1 MNEKKTSFA
10 SDYEEG
16 AHHTI
21 ISNLTRTNLL
31 KTAGFGKDEFSE
43 AARQKIR
50 ELCGSPD
57 ADIFFMVG
65 GTQANFVVISALLK
79 SYQGVIAAESGHI
92 NLREAGAIEA
102 TGHKVLTIPHVDGKI
117 SANDVK
123 IFVEQFYENE
133 LHEHM
138 VVPGMVYISQPT
150 EYGTLYTLDELRKL
164 STVCREKNLALY
176 VDGARLAY
184 ALAYPINNVT
194 LKNLYELADVFCIGG
209 TKCGAFFG
217 EAVVMRKNYIPHFV
231 TTIRQHGALLAKGR
245 ILGVQFYTLFN
256 DGLYLKIGRRGI
268 DMADKIRAEIKK
280 QGFELYVDNFTNL
293 IFFTLTETQ
302 ARKLSE
308 HIEFRTW
315 ERFSAEKVVIRLVTS
330 WATKDNEV
338 DVLLNELR
346 RLKFV

>member
-21 ISNLTRTNLL
+21 ISNLNRTNLL
-31 KTAGFGKDEFSE
+31 KTAGFGLDEFSE
-43 AARQKIR
+43 AARKKIR
-50 ELCGSPD
+50 DACKTSD

-79 SYQGVIAAESGHI
+79 SYEGVIAAESGHI
-92 NLREAGAIEA
+92 NFREAGAIEA
-102 TGHKVLTIPHVDGKI
+102 TGHKILTLPHVDGKI
-117 SANDVK
+117 LAGDVK
-123 IFVEQFYENE
+123 IFVENFYAGE

-138 VVPGMVYISQPT
+138 IAPGMVYISQPT
-150 EYGTLYTLDELRKL
+150 EYGTLYTLEELRKL
-164 STVCREKNLALY
+164 STVCREKNLKLY

-184 ALAYPINNVT
+184 ALAYPRNNVT
-194 LKNLYELADVFCIGG
+194 LKHLCELADVFCIGG

-217 EAVVMRKNYIPHFV
+217 EAVVMRKNFIPHF
-231 TTIRQHGALLAKGR
+231 TTVIRQHGALLAKGR
-245 ILGVQFYTLFN
+245 ILGVQFYTLFT
-256 DGLYLKIGRRGI
+256 DDLYSKIGRRAI
-268 DMADKIRAEIKK
+268 DTADKIRDEIKK
-280 QGFELYVDNFTNL
+280 QGFELYVDTPTNL
-293 IFFTLTETQ
+293 IFVTLTETQ

-315 ERFSAEKVVIRLVTS
+315 EKLSPEKVVIRLVTS

-338 DVLLNELR
+338 EVLLNELR

>member
-21 ISNLTRTNLL
+21 ISNLNRTNLL
-31 KTAGFGKDEFSE
+31 KTAGFGLDEFSE
-43 AARQKIR
+43 AARKKIR
-50 ELCGSPD
+50 DACKNSD

-79 SYQGVIAAESGHI
+79 SYEGVIAAESGHI
-92 NLREAGAIEA
+92 NFREAGAIEA
-102 TGHKVLTIPHVDGKI
+102 TGHKILTLPHVDGKI
-117 SANDVK
+117 LAGDVK
-123 IFVEQFYENE
+123 IFVENFYAGE

-138 VVPGMVYISQPT
+138 IAPGMVYISQPT
-150 EYGTLYTLDELRKL
+150 EYGTLYTLEELRKL
-164 STVCREKNLALY
+164 STVCREKNLKLY

-184 ALAYPINNVT
+184 ALAYPRNNVT
-194 LKNLYELADVFCIGG
+194 LKHLCELADVFCIGG

-217 EAVVMRKNYIPHFV
+217 EAVVMRKNFIPHF
-231 TTIRQHGALLAKGR
+231 TTVIRQHGALLAKGR
-245 ILGVQFYTLFN
+245 ILGVQFYTLFT
-256 DGLYLKIGRRGI
+256 DDLYMKIGRRAI
-268 DMADKIRAEIKK
+268 DTADKIRDEIKK
-280 QGFELYVDNFTNL
+280 QGFELYVDSPTNL
-293 IFFTLTETQ
+293 IFVTLTETQ

-315 ERFSAEKVVIRLVTS
+315 EKLPPEKVVIRLVTS

-338 DVLLNELR
+338 EVLLNELR

>member
-21 ISNLTRTNLL
+21 ISNLNRTNLL
-31 KTAGFGKDEFSE
+31 KTAGFGLDEFSE
-43 AARQKIR
+43 AARKKIR
-50 ELCGSPD
+50 DACKTSD

-79 SYQGVIAAESGHI
+79 SYEGVIAAESGHI
-92 NLREAGAIEA
+92 NFREAGAIEA
-102 TGHKVLTIPHVDGKI
+102 TGHKVLTLPHVDGKI
-117 SANDVK
+117 SAGDVK
-123 IFVEQFYENE
+123 IFVENFYASE

-138 VVPGMVYISQPT
+138 IAPGMVYISQPT
-150 EYGTLYTLDELRKL
+150 EYGTLYTLEELRKL
-164 STVCREKNLALY
+164 STVCREKNLKLY

-184 ALAYPINNVT
+184 ALAYPRNNVT
-194 LKNLYELADVFCIGG
+194 LKHLCELADVFCIGG

-217 EAVVMRKNYIPHFV
+217 EAVVMRKNFIPHF
-231 TTIRQHGALLAKGR
+231 TTVIRQHGALLAKGR
-245 ILGVQFYTLFN
+245 ILGVQFYTLFT
-256 DGLYLKIGRRGI
+256 DDLYSKIGRRAI
-268 DMADKIRAEIKK
+268 DTADKIRDEIKK
-280 QGFELYVDNFTNL
+280 QGFELYVDTPTNL
-293 IFFTLTETQ
+293 IFVTLTETQ

-315 ERFSAEKVVIRLVTS
+315 EKLSPEKVVIRLVTS

-338 DVLLNELR
+338 EVLLNELR

>member
-1 MNEKKTSFA
+1 MNEKKISFA
-10 SDYEEG
+10 ADYEEG

-31 KTAGFGKDEFSE
+31 KTAGFGEDEFSE
-43 AARQKIR
+43 AARKKIR
-50 ELCGSPD
+50 ELCGSND
-57 ADIFFMVG
+57 AEIYFMVG
-65 GTQANFVVISALLK
+65 GTQANFVVVSALLR
-79 SYQGVIAAESGHI
+79 SYQGVIAADSGHI

-102 TGHKVLTIPHVDGKI
+102 TGHKVLTIPHVEGKI

-150 EYGTLYTLDELRKL
+150 EYGTIYTLDELRKL
-164 STVCREKNLALY
+164 STVCREKNLVLY

-184 ALAYPINNVT
+184 SLAYPRNNVT

-217 EAVVMRKNYIPHFV
+217 EAVVTRKNFIPHFV

-245 ILGVQFYTLFN
+245 ILGVQFYTLFTDN
-256 DGLYLKIGRRGI
+256 LYLKIGRRGI
-268 DMADKIRAEIKK
+268 DMADKIRAEIQK
-280 QGFELYVDNFTNL
+280 QGFELYIDSQANL

-302 ARKLSE
+302 ARKLAE
-308 HIEFRTW
+308 NIHFRVW
-315 ERFSAEKVVIRLVTS
+315 ERFSAEKVVIRLATS

-338 DVLLNELR
+338 DVLLTELK

>member
-21 ISNLTRTNLL
+21 ISNLNRTNLL
-31 KTAGFGKDEFSE
+31 KTAGFGLDEFSE
-43 AARQKIR
+43 AARKKIR
-50 ELCGSPD
+50 DACKTSE
-57 ADIFFMVG
+57 ADIYFMVG

-79 SYQGVIAAESGHI
+79 SYEGVIAAESGHI
-92 NLREAGAIEA
+92 NFREAGAIEA
-102 TGHKVLTIPHVDGKI
+102 TGHKVLTLPHVDGKI
-117 SANDVK
+117 SAGDVK
-123 IFVEQFYENE
+123 IFVENFYAGE

-138 VVPGMVYISQPT
+138 IAPGMVYISQPT
-150 EYGTLYTLDELRKL
+150 EYGTLYTLEELRKL
-164 STVCREKNLALY
+164 STVCREKNLKLY

-184 ALAYPINNVT
+184 ALAYPRNNVT
-194 LKNLYELADVFCIGG
+194 LKHLCELADVFCIGG

-217 EAVVMRKNYIPHFV
+217 EAVVMRKNFIPHF
-231 TTIRQHGALLAKGR
+231 TTVIRQHGALLAKGR
-245 ILGVQFYTLFN
+245 ILGVQFYTLFT
-256 DGLYLKIGRRGI
+256 DDLYSKIGRRAI
-268 DMADKIRAEIKK
+268 DTADKIRDEIKK
-280 QGFELYVDNFTNL
+280 QGFELYVDTPTNL
-293 IFFTLTETQ
+293 IFVTLTETQ

-315 ERFSAEKVVIRLVTS
+315 EKLSPEKVVIRLVTS

-338 DVLLNELR
+338 EVLLNELR

>member
-21 ISNLTRTNLL
+21 ISNLNRTNLL
-31 KTAGFGKDEFSE
+31 KTAGFGLDEFSE
-43 AARQKIR
+43 AARKKIR
-50 ELCGSPD
+50 DACKTSD

-79 SYQGVIAAESGHI
+79 SYEGVIAAESGHI
-92 NLREAGAIEA
+92 NFREAGAIEA
-102 TGHKVLTIPHVDGKI
+102 TGHKVLTLPHVDGKI
-117 SANDVK
+117 SADDVK
-123 IFVEQFYENE
+123 IFVEEFYAKE

-138 VVPGMVYISQPT
+138 IAPGMVYISQPT
-150 EYGTLYTLDELRKL
+150 EYGTIYTLEELRKL
-164 STVCREKNLALY
+164 STVCREKNLKLY

-184 ALAYPINNVT
+184 ALAYPRNNVT
-194 LKNLYELADVFCIGG
+194 LKHLCELADVFCIGG

-217 EAVVMRKNYIPHFV
+217 EAVVMRKNFIPHF
-231 TTIRQHGALLAKGR
+231 TTVIRQHGALLAKGR
-245 ILGVQFYTLFN
+245 ILGVQFYTLFT
-256 DGLYLKIGRRGI
+256 DDLYSKIGRRAI
-268 DMADKIRAEIKK
+268 DTADKIRDEIKK
-280 QGFELYVDNFTNL
+280 QGFELYVDTPTNL
-293 IFFTLTETQ
+293 IFVTLTETQ

-315 ERFSAEKVVIRLVTS
+315 EKLSPEKVVIRLVTS

-338 DVLLNELR
+338 EVLLNELR

>member
-1 MNEKKTSFA
+1 MNEKKVSFA

-31 KTAGFGKDEFSE
+31 KTAGFGEDEFSE
-43 AARQKIR
+43 AARKKIR
-50 ELCGSPD
+50 ELCGAND
-57 ADIFFMVG
+57 AEIYFTVG
-65 GTQANFVVISALLK
+65 GTQANSVVISALLR
-79 SYQGVIAAESGHI
+79 SYQGVIAPESGHI

-102 TGHKVLTIPHVDGKI
+102 TGHKVLTLPHVDGKI
-117 SANDVK
+117 LAGDVK
-123 IFVEQFYENE
+123 KFVEDFYSRE

-138 VVPGMVYISQPT
+138 IAPGMVYISQPT
-150 EYGTLYTLDELRKL
+150 EYGTIYTLDELRKL
-164 STVCREKNLALY
+164 STVCREKNLVLY

-184 ALAYPINNVT
+184 ALSIPTNNVT

-217 EAVVMRKNYIPHFV
+217 EAVVMHKNFIPNFI

-245 ILGVQFYTLFN
+245 ILGVQFYTLFTDN
-256 DGLYLKIGRRGI
+256 LYTKIGRRGI
-268 DMADKIRAEIKK
+268 DTADKIRNEIKK
-280 QGFELYVDNFTNL
+280 LGFELYVDSRANL

-308 HIEFRTW
+308 NISFRTW
-315 ERFSAEKVVIRLVTS
+315 EKISSEKVVIRLATS

-338 DVLLNELR
+338 DLLLTELK

>member
-92 NLREAGAIEA
+92 NMREAGAIEA

-245 ILGVQFYTLFN
+245 IIGVQFYTLFN

-280 QGFELYVDNFTNL
+280 QGFELYVGNFTNL

-302 ARKLSE
+302 ARKLAE

-338 DVLLNELR
+338 DVLLNELK

>member
-1 MNEKKTSFA
+1 MNEKKISFA

-31 KTAGFGKDEFSE
+31 KTAGFCNDEFSE

-50 ELCGSPD
+50 ELCGSND
-57 ADIFFMVG
+57 AEIYFVVG
-65 GTQANFVVISALLK
+65 STQANSVVIGALLR

-102 TGHKVLTIPHVDGKI
+102 GGHKILTIPHVDGKI

-123 IFVEQFYENE
+123 IFVEEFYAKE

-138 VVPGMVYISQPT
+138 IAPGMVYISQPT
-150 EYGTLYTLDELRKL
+150 EYGTIYTLEELRKL
-164 STVCREKNLALY
+164 STVCREKNLKLY

-194 LKNLYELADVFCIGG
+194 LKNLYELCDVFSIGG
-209 TKCGAFFG
+209 TRCGAFFG
-217 EAVVMRKNYIPHFV
+217 EAVVMHKNLIPHFV
-231 TTIRQHGALLAKGR
+231 TIVRQHGALLAKGR
-245 ILGVQFYTLFN
+245 ILGVQFYTLFT
-256 DGLYLKIGRRGI
+256 DGLYQKIGRRGI

-280 QGFELYVDNFTNL
+280 QGFELYVDNYANL

-308 HIEFRTW
+308 NIHFHVW
-315 ERFSAEKVVIRLVTS
+315 EKFSAEKVVIRLVTS

-338 DVLLNELR
+338 DVLLNELK